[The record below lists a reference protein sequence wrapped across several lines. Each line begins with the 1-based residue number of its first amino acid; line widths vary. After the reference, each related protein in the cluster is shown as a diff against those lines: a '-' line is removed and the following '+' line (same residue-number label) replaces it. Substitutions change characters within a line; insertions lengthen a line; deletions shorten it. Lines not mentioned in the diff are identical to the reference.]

1 MVHNIKGD
9 LLKSD
14 CKLICHQVNC
24 KYTMGSGI
32 AKQIKT
38 TFPKV
43 YSEYKNNK
51 AVMGDIL
58 NVDVSEIKEKFI
70 VNMYAQNNYG
80 IGKRQTDYEAFYQ
93 CLEKIYLLT
102 CQKNEFSNVNIAFP
116 YKIGCFRGGANW
128 NIIKTMIEE
137 VFIDREV
144 YIYELSE

>member
-1 MVHNIKGD
+1 MIHYITGD

-32 AKQIKT
+32 AKQIKIA
-38 TFPKV
+38 FPKV

-51 AVMGDIL
+51 PVMGDIL
-58 NVDVSEIKEKFI
+58 SVDVAESKKFI

-93 CLEKIYLLT
+93 CLEKIHLLT
-102 CQKNEFSNVNIAFP
+102 SQDSSLFNETIAFP

-137 VFIDREV
+137 VFFDREV
-144 YIYELSE
+144 YIYEFDK